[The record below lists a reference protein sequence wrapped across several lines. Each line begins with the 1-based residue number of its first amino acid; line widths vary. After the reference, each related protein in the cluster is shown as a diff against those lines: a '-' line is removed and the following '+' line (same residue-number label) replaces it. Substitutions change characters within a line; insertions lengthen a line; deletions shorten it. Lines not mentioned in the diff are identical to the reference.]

1 MTNEQLKEKLLQVFP
16 TAVISETTQYVI
28 ISVEPDQLHQVATT
42 LKENKELHFD
52 FLFCQ
57 SGTDVKEALG
67 VSYFLESTDLRH
79 HLLLKVSTTNRENPV
94 LDTVCDIWETAN
106 FNEREVYD
114 MYGITFRN
122 HPDMRRMFLDEE
134 DWVGYPLRKDYVD
147 EVNIIERN

>member
-16 TAVISETTQYVI
+16 TSVISETTQYVI

-57 SGTDVKEALG
+57 SGTDVKEVLG
-67 VSYFLESTDLRH
+67 ISYFLESTDLGH
-79 HLLLKVSTTNRENPV
+79 SVVLKTQTTNRENPV
-94 LDTVCDIWETAN
+94 FDTVCDIWETAN

-147 EVNIIERN
+147 EVNIVER

>member
-1 MTNEQLKEKLLQVFP
+1 MTNEQLKEKLLQVFSN
-16 TAVISETTQYVI
+16 AVLSETTQYV
-28 ISVEPDQLHQVATT
+28 VMTVQPDQLHQVVTT
-42 LKENKELHFD
+42 LKENEELHFD

-57 SGTDVKEALG
+57 SGTDIKEALG
-67 VSYFLESTDLRH
+67 VTYFLESTDLGH
-79 HLLLKVSTTNRENPV
+79 HLVVKVSTANRENPV
-94 LDTVCDIWETAN
+94 LDTVCDIWQTAN
-106 FNEREVYD
+106 FNEREIYD